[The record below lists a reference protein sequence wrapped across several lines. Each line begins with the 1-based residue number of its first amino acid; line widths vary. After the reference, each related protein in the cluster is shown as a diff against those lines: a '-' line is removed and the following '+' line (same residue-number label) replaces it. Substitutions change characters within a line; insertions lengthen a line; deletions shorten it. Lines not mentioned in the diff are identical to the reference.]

1 MRWTG
6 DMFFVTVVLLIAHIL
21 AVKGIQADQSN
32 TLFIGSISVRDKN
45 HFRSVFE
52 RQINESPS
60 DASKVYHAILGLHSL
75 GERVPNPDDVCS
87 SLNKPINNPEEA
99 LYVSAGH
106 KIIGSSKCKVSISE
120 VEKLSKQLLTEDIS
134 IENLFYLVSSMKNL
148 NIKIDAS
155 HVLSIINKIKD
166 KDTSPMTLSFVLQ
179 ILSQIGLTKS
189 NISGHVSSIDNVLE
203 QANEISD
210 NRLFYEKGLYT
221 TSFVAKSIIDFLT
234 AYGEV
239 PNSVENKLVK
249 LFNHLYTRR
258 QTTNVRASA
267 YLVAA
272 FKSLTDSPLL
282 LPVVIES
289 SVKSNE
295 DLGLSIPPTLSIDQT
310 HPILDLRLKHI
321 WTDIYF
327 KPSEFNLKAHGV
339 YAIKRPTGDR
349 ILSSSSDLGAFKQ
362 DDKNNA
368 FQLTLD
374 LDTKTTPGYYELD
387 VTGSKK
393 TNGRQR
399 LLGITNVQIPL
410 RIITEAKVAQATITI
425 MDSARE
431 QHVAD
436 ISLTP
441 EKTYKASTASG
452 AITLEIG
459 QQISIDLNIVDSKQ
473 ISLTAHQVFIQ
484 LTHQK
489 TQQAIT
495 YTCTETITD
504 KKSEKK
510 SYKLLLDPDSSAA
523 EFDYLSGIYK
533 VDLIV
538 GDSSIKAPIL
548 WHMFDLDLRFVGEA
562 GDETKRRIAQAT
574 DISRQESSSP
584 AGSRRAFTPNAII
597 GSGPTT
603 AKPEIDHVFRA
614 PEKRAPPFLALTFT
628 ILCLL
633 PLLGLI
639 IAWSVIGFN
648 ISNFKFSISNII
660 FHAGLISICYLY
672 FVYWCRLDMFTTLKY
687 LSILGVPTFLAGH
700 RVLRAQVIAKQQQTF
715 SSTQSLNVK
724 K

>member
-1 MRWTG
+1 MQLDDLDFADDLTLLSHMQQRMQEKTTSVAEASAAVGLNIHKEKSKILRYSTACNNRITFDGEALEDATTLTYLGSIIDEQGGSDADVKERIGKARATYLQLKNVWNSKQLSTNTKTSVVQPLYLLVFVMRWTG

-87 SLNKPINNPEEA
+87 SLNKPITNPEEA

-189 NISGHVSSIDNVLE
+189 NISGH
-203 QANEISD
+203 
-210 NRLFYEKGLYT
+210 YEKGLYT

-289 SVKSNE
+289 SVKSK

-362 DDKNNA
+362 DDK
-368 FQLTLD
+368 
-374 LDTKTTPGYYELD
+374 K
-387 VTGSKK
+387 
-393 TNGRQR
+393 
-399 LLGITNVQIPL
+399 
-410 RIITEAKVAQATITI
+410 
-425 MDSARE
+425 
-431 QHVAD
+431 
-436 ISLTP
+436 
-441 EKTYKASTASG
+441 
-452 AITLEIG
+452 
-459 QQISIDLNIVDSKQ
+459 
-473 ISLTAHQVFIQ
+473 
-484 LTHQK
+484 
-489 TQQAIT
+489 
-495 YTCTETITD
+495 
-504 KKSEKK
+504 
-510 SYKLLLDPDSSAA
+510 
-523 EFDYLSGIYK
+523 
-533 VDLIV
+533 
-538 GDSSIKAPIL
+538 
-548 WHMFDLDLRFVGEA
+548 
-562 GDETKRRIAQAT
+562 
-574 DISRQESSSP
+574 
-584 AGSRRAFTPNAII
+584 
-597 GSGPTT
+597 
-603 AKPEIDHVFRA
+603 
-614 PEKRAPPFLALTFT
+614 
-628 ILCLL
+628 
-633 PLLGLI
+633 
-639 IAWSVIGFN
+639 
-648 ISNFKFSISNII
+648 
-660 FHAGLISICYLY
+660 
-672 FVYWCRLDMFTTLKY
+672 
-687 LSILGVPTFLAGH
+687 
-700 RVLRAQVIAKQQQTF
+700 
-715 SSTQSLNVK
+715 
-724 K
+724 

>member
-21 AVKGIQADQSN
+21 AVKRIQADQSN
-32 TLFIGSISVRDKN
+32 ALFIGSISVRDKN

-60 DASKVYHAILGLHSL
+60 DAFKVYHAILGLHSL

-87 SLNKPINNPEEA
+87 SLNKPITNPEEA

-106 KIIGSSKCKVSISE
+106 KLIGSSKCKVSISE

-166 KDTSPMTLSFVLQ
+166 KDTSPMT
-179 ILSQIGLTKS
+179 
-189 NISGHVSSIDNVLE
+189 GHVSSIDNVLE
-203 QANEISD
+203 QASEISD

-339 YAIKRPTGDR
+339 YAIKRLTGDR

-387 VTGSKK
+387 VTATPDSKK
-393 TNGRQR
+393 TNDRQK

-410 RIITEAKVAQATITI
+410 RIITEAKVAQTTITI

-473 ISLTAHQVFIQ
+473 LSLTAHQVFIQ
-484 LTHQK
+484 LSHQK

-562 GDETKRRIAQAT
+562 GDETKHRIAQAT

-700 RVLRAQVIAKQQQTF
+700 RVLRAQVIAKQTVN
-715 SSTQSLNVK
+715 SAQSLNVK